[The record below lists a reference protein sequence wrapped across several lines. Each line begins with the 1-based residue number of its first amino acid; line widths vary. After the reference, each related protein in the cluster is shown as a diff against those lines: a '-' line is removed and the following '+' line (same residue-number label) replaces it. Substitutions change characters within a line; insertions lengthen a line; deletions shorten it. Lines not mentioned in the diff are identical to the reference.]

1 VEVEHVMNSK
11 QNNVFEALETR
22 TLMSGTV
29 ALTIH
34 EVPVDGGVELQITGS
49 AKNDNITVTKTSA
62 GLVIKNNNNWSRTR
76 SGHYCDI
83 KIDGAAGDDKIT
95 VDAKVFT
102 SNVIYGGDGNDTISA
117 GSGNDSIY
125 AGAGNDLVYGNRGE
139 DTIVTVG
146 GGNYDLVYGGKGMDS
161 VWRDSAGKERFL
173 DMCAEEVAG
182 GADHRIA
189 SFTNGSQRV
198 SKELVGQRLSD
209 PTTAGYAYHT
219 FSDRP
224 LFSTS
229 GPNADDVK
237 QGQTGDC
244 YFLATL
250 ASVADTDTNVIKQ
263 SVVDLGDGTYAV
275 QFAKYDGSKTFI
287 RVDNDLATFSWNA
300 NQPAYAS
307 FGANG
312 SMWVAVV
319 EKAFTYFR
327 NGAGTYDSI
336 SAGWMSEALTALG
349 KPTSSTWTESNANE
363 LMGKIEEELN
373 AGKSVTA
380 ACFTNPAGCN
390 MVTSHAYTVDHVVT
404 NNDGSKSVVVR
415 NPWGIDGYS
424 CNDGHNDGYV
434 TLTAAQAFQ
443 ALTYLTSAN
452 V

>member
-1 VEVEHVMNSK
+1 VMKSQ
-11 QNNVFEALETR
+11 QNNVSFENLESR
-22 TLMSGTV
+22 TMMSGTV

-34 EVPVDGGVELQITGS
+34 EVAVDGGVELQITGS
-49 AKNDNITVTKTSA
+49 AKNDHITVTKTTA

-76 SGHYCDI
+76 TGNYRDI
-83 KIDGAAGDDKIT
+83 RIDGAAGDDKIT

-102 SNVIYGGDGNDTISA
+102 SNVIYGGEGNDTISA

-125 AGAGNDLVYGNRGE
+125 GGAGNDLVYGNRGE

-173 DMCAEEVAG
+173 DMCAEEVTG

-189 SFTNGSQRV
+189 TFTNGSKKV
-198 SKELVGQRLSD
+198 SKELSGQRLAD
-209 PTTAGYAYHT
+209 PTSSYSYNT
-219 FSDRP
+219 FSDRA
-224 LFSTS
+224 LFSSS
-229 GPNADDVK
+229 GPSADDVK

-250 ASVADTDTNVIKQ
+250 ASVAETDKNVIKQ

-275 QFAKYDGSKTFI
+275 QFAKYDGTKTFV

-307 FGANG
+307 LGQGG
-312 SMWVAVV
+312 SMWVAVI

-327 NGAGTYDSI
+327 SGAGTYDSI
-336 SAGWMSEALTALG
+336 SAGWMSEAFTALG
-349 KPTSSTWTESNANE
+349 TASSNTWTESTANE
-363 LMGKIEEELN
+363 LVGKIAQELN

-390 MVTSHAYTVDHVVT
+390 MVTSHAYTVDHIVT
-404 NNDGSKSVVVR
+404 NGDGTKSVVVR

-434 TLTAAQAFQ
+434 TLTAAQAFA
-443 ALTYLTSAN
+443 ALTYLTSAK